1 MAPRVIKRNLKPGFI
16 SEPDGKMR
24 VIRRIKS
31 PSGRVRV
38 VSKRCGKKCNITFN
52 SKIHTGTYKKRT
64 TPNYYPPTKC
74 SMQKVSGAKT
84 KTGRKCVGEG
94 RSTANQIA
102 ARRAYNRKAAKKS
115 PSPKKK
121 SPSPKKKSPSPQK
134 GVMARFANVVRRTGR
149 VRKAPT
155 RLGFE

>member
-1 MAPRVIKRNLKPGFI
+1 MAPRVIKRDLKPGFI
-16 SEPDGKMR
+16 SEADGKMR

-38 VSKRCGKKCNITFN
+38 VSKRCGKKCNITYN

-64 TPNYYPPTKC
+64 TKNYYPKTKC
-74 SMQKVSGAKT
+74 SMKKVPGAKT
-84 KTGRKCVGEG
+84 KTGRKCVGNG

-102 ARRAYNRKAAKKS
+102 ARRAYNRKAANKSPS
-115 PSPKKK
+115 PSPKKA
-121 SPSPKKKSPSPQK
+121 SPKKEAPPTMMS
-134 GVMARFANVVRRTGR
+134 RFANVVRRGGR

-155 RLGFE
+155 RLGFD

>member
-38 VSKRCGKKCNITFN
+38 VSKRCGKKCNITYN
-52 SKIHTGTYKKRT
+52 SKIHTGTYKKRKT
-64 TPNYYPPTKC
+64 ANYYPPTKC
-74 SMQKVSGAKT
+74 SMQKVNGAKT
-84 KTGRKCVGEG
+84 KTGRKCVGNG
-94 RSTANQIA
+94 RSTENQIA

-115 PSPKKK
+115 PSPSPKKK
-121 SPSPKKKSPSPQK
+121 SPSPSPQK

-149 VRKAPT
+149 VRKAPNK
-155 RLGFE
+155 LGEWAK